1 MARRAARLATYDVQL
16 TPEILARM
24 REILPRVGEDVV
36 ASIIAEVPSYQ
47 DALAGP
53 MGETIR
59 TAVRVALGGFLSIVS
74 DVSGRAADVPAVTP
88 PALEGAYELGRGE
101 ARSGRTTE
109 ALLAAYRIGAR
120 VAWRELSTTAVEGGM
135 KPEAMVEFAAL
146 VFAWIDEVSDASAA
160 GHADELASAGRAQR
174 QLMERL
180 ARRLLAG
187 ASAEVLDDAAERAGW
202 PTPATLSAVLLPR
215 AQVAPVLAQVSPA
228 TLVLEDP
235 PELED
240 LTLLLVPDNHGHRR
254 RALLRTLEGRGAI
267 TGPAKPWRDARVSYE
282 RARRALLAGLGTD
295 TEQHLVELVLS
306 ADPEAR
312 ADLREQLLA
321 PLGKLRPATAEKLI
335 ETLRSWLLHQGR
347 RDEVA
352 ADLFVHPQTV
362 RYRMGQLREVYGDRL
377 DDPATLL
384 ALTVALG

>member
-16 TPEILARM
+16 SPEILARM

-74 DVSGRAADVPAVTP
+74 GRTADVPAATP

-120 VAWRELSTTAVEGGM
+120 VAWRELSTTAVKGGM

-160 GHADELASAGRAQR
+160 GHADELATTGRVQR

-180 ARRLLAG
+180 ARRLLSG
-187 ASAEVLDDAAERAGW
+187 APADVLDDAAERADW
-202 PTPATLSAVLLPR
+202 ATPTTLSAVLLPK
-215 AQVAPVLAQVSPA
+215 AQIGPVLAQVSPA

-235 PELED
+235 PDLED
-240 LTLLLVPDNHGHRR
+240 LTLLLVPDAHGHRR
-254 RALLRTLEGRGAI
+254 RVLLRTLEGRGAT
-267 TGPAKPWRDARVSYE
+267 TGPAKPWREARVSFE
-282 RARRALLAGLGTD
+282 RARRARLAGLGSD

-312 ADLREQLLA
+312 ADLRAQVLA
-321 PLGKLRPATAEKLI
+321 PLADLRPATAEKLT

-362 RYRMGQLREVYGDRL
+362 RYRMGQLRDVYGDRL